1 MSTESSN
8 VPSPERWAT
17 FRFSVVGP
25 LLAAPPARGELQGR
39 LQQLAAQKWRHPLGG
54 QWMCLGL
61 STIER
66 WYYAALREA
75 RDPVR
80 ALRRKARS
88 DRGRH
93 RAVPA
98 KLREQI
104 LLQFHQHPSW
114 SYQLHADNLAA
125 LVEKDPLLGPMPSY
139 GTLRRFFKSQG
150 LFKRPRRGP
159 VHSPGAQAAEE
170 RFETREVRSYQSD
183 HVHGLWHLDFHH
195 ASRRILLPDGRW
207 AVPLL
212 LGVLDDRSRL
222 CCHAQWY
229 LSETAEVLAHGL
241 GQAFQK
247 RALPRAL
254 MTDNGSAMLAGEIE
268 GGLLRLGI
276 VHETTLPFSPYQ
288 NGKQESWWNQIE
300 GRLLPMLE
308 GVADLSLGAL
318 NEATLAWVEIEYNR
332 KLHSELGS
340 SPLEVFLNHRDVGR
354 PGPSTRALEEA
365 FTTRTERTQRR
376 SDGTLSLEG
385 RRYEIPSR
393 YGHFQ
398 KVHLRYASWDLA
410 RVYLAAPDTGELLE
424 RIYPLD
430 KSQNAEGLR
439 ARRAAPSPR
448 PAAAAEPPGMAPLL
462 RKILQQYAATG
473 LPPAYLPKEEPNA
486 DSHASNPTPNTQS
499 TPPPSPPQ
507 P

>member
-1 MSTESSN
+1 MSTESSH

-39 LQQLAAQKWRHPLGG
+39 LQQLAAQKWRHPARG
-54 QWMCLGL
+54 QWFVLGL

-66 WYYAALREA
+66 WYYAALRQA

-80 ALRRKARS
+80 ALQRKARS
-88 DRGRH
+88 DRGQH
-93 RAVPA
+93 PAVST
-98 KLREQI
+98 KLRAEI

-114 SYQLHADNLAA
+114 SYQLHADNLAV
-125 LVEKDPLLGPMPSY
+125 LVQNDPFLGPMPSY
-139 GTLRRFFKSQG
+139 GTLRRFLQSQG

-159 VHSPGAQAAEE
+159 VHSPGARLAEE
-170 RFETREVRSYQSD
+170 RFQTREVRSFQSD
-183 HVHGLWHLDFHH
+183 HVNALWHLDFHH
-195 ASRRILLPDGRW
+195 ASRRVLRPDGRW

-229 LSETAEVLAHGL
+229 LSESAEELVHGL

-254 MTDNGSAMLAGEIE
+254 LSDNGSAMLAAEVE
-268 GGLLRLGI
+268 QGLLRLGI

-318 NEATLAWVEIEYNR
+318 NEATLAWVELEYNR

-340 SPLEVFLNHRDVGR
+340 TPLEVFIQHRDVGR
-354 PGPSTRALEEA
+354 PGPSTQALLEA
-365 FTTRTERTQRR
+365 FTTRSVRTQRR
-376 SDGTLSLEG
+376 SDGTVSLEG
-385 RRYEIPSR
+385 CRFEIPSR

-398 KVHLRYASWDLA
+398 RVSLRYASWDLS
-410 RVYLAAPDTGELLE
+410 RVHLADPHTGELLE

-430 KSQNAEGLR
+430 KSRNAEG
-439 ARRAAPSPR
+439 RRAFRATPSPR
-448 PAAAAEPPGMAPLL
+448 PPAAATPPGMAPLL
-462 RKILQQYAATG
+462 QKILQQYAATG
-473 LPPAYLPKEEPNA
+473 LPPAYLPKDEL
-486 DSHASNPTPNTQS
+486 SGSSLNTK
-499 TPPPSPPQ
+499 THPPSTHPNP
-507 P
+507 

>member
-1 MSTESSN
+1 MHTAMSTDSSN

-17 FRFSVVGP
+17 FRFGVVGP
-25 LLAAPPARGELQGR
+25 LLAAPPARGELQSR
-39 LQQLAAQKWRHPLGG
+39 LQQLATQKWRHPLGG
-54 QWMCLGL
+54 QWMRLGL

-66 WYYAALREA
+66 WYYAALRQA

-88 DRGRH
+88 DRGQH
-93 RAVPA
+93 PAVPA
-98 KLREQI
+98 KLREPL

-114 SYQLHADNLAA
+114 SYQLHADNLAV
-125 LVEKDPLLGPMPSY
+125 LVQKDPLLGPMPSY

-159 VHSPGAQAAEE
+159 VHSPGARIAEE

-183 HVHGLWHLDFHH
+183 YVHALWHLDFHH
-195 ASRRILLPDGRW
+195 ASRRVLLPDGRW

-212 LGVLDDRSRL
+212 FGVLDDRSRL

-254 MTDNGSAMLAGEIE
+254 MTDNGSAMLAAETE
-268 GGLLRLGI
+268 QGLLRLGI

-308 GVADLSLGAL
+308 GVLDLSLGSL
-318 NEATLAWVEIEYNR
+318 NEAT
-332 KLHSELGS
+332 
-340 SPLEVFLNHRDVGR
+340 
-354 PGPSTRALEEA
+354 
-365 FTTRTERTQRR
+365 
-376 SDGTLSLEG
+376 
-385 RRYEIPSR
+385 PSR
-393 YGHFQ
+393 GWRWSITASATPNSGVRLWKSSSITATSAGRGH
-398 KVHLRYASWDLA
+398 
-410 RVYLAAPDTGELLE
+410 P
-424 RIYPLD
+424 
-430 KSQNAEGLR
+430 
-439 ARRAAPSPR
+439 PR
-448 PAAAAEPPGMAPLL
+448 PWK
-462 RKILQQYAATG
+462 R
-473 LPPAYLPKEEPNA
+473 
-486 DSHASNPTPNTQS
+486 
-499 TPPPSPPQ
+499 PSPPA
-507 P
+507 PNAPNAVPMAP